1 MEKVTLTLPAPKKL
15 NQKVQLQNGVVSSG
29 DLEVV
34 FESSDADVLTV
45 IIKSS
50 VDNSAE
56 RWKALFSRIG
66 QFNKIPAGRMLINDF
81 GASPGVVR
89 LRVEQVLDEAEN
101 AK

>member
-1 MEKVTLTLPAPKKL
+1 MEKVSLAIPASKKL
-15 NQKVQLQNGVVSSG
+15 GKKVQLQNGVVSSG

-34 FESSDADVLTV
+34 FEASDGDSLEV

-56 RWKALFSRIG
+56 RWKALFSRIE
-66 QFNKIPAGRMLINDF
+66 QFNTLPAGRMLINDF

-89 LRVEQVLDEAEN
+89 LRVEQVLDEAAN
-101 AK
+101 A

>member
-1 MEKVTLTLPAPKKL
+1 M
-15 NQKVQLQNGVVSSG
+15 SSG

-34 FESSDADVLTV
+34 FESSDGDTLTV

-56 RWKALFSRIG
+56 RWKALFSRIQ
-66 QFNKIPAGRMLINDF
+66 QFNSVPAGRMLINDF

-89 LRVEQVLDEAEN
+89 LRVEQVLDEAEH
-101 AK
+101 A

>member
-1 MEKVTLTLPAPKKL
+1 MEKVTLTLPAPKTLDKSF
-15 NQKVQLQNGVVSSG
+15 QLQNGVVSSG

-34 FESSDADVLTV
+34 FESSDGDTLTV

-56 RWKALFSRIG
+56 RWKALFSRIQ
-66 QFNKIPAGRMLINDF
+66 QFNLLPAGRMQINDF

-89 LRVEQVLDEAEN
+89 LRVEQVLDEAEH
-101 AK
+101 A

>member
-1 MEKVTLTLPAPKKL
+1 MEKVTLTLQAPKTLDK
-15 NQKVQLQNGVVSSG
+15 NVQLQNGVVSSG

-34 FESSDADVLTV
+34 FESSLTV

-56 RWKALFSRIG
+56 RWKALFSRIQ
-66 QFNKIPAGRMLINDF
+66 QFNSLPAGRMLINDF

-89 LRVEQVLDEAEN
+89 LRVEQVLDEAEH
-101 AK
+101 A

>member
-1 MEKVTLTLPAPKKL
+1 MEKVTLTLQAPKTLDKS
-15 NQKVQLQNGVVSSG
+15 VQLQHGVVSSG

-34 FESSDADVLTV
+34 FESSDGDTLTV

-56 RWKALFSRIG
+56 RWKALFSRIQ
-66 QFNKIPAGRMLINDF
+66 QFNSVPAGRMLINDF

-89 LRVEQVLDEAEN
+89 LRVEQVLDEAEH
-101 AK
+101 A

>member
-1 MEKVTLTLPAPKKL
+1 MEKVTLTLQAPKTLDK
-15 NQKVQLQNGVVSSG
+15 NVQLQNGVVSSG

-34 FESSDADVLTV
+34 FESSDGNTLTV

-56 RWKALFSRIG
+56 RWKALFSRIQ
-66 QFNKIPAGRMLINDF
+66 QFNALPAGRMLINDF

-89 LRVEQVLDEAEN
+89 LRVEQVLDEAEH
-101 AK
+101 A